1 MMAHL
6 DRQWIRIMLMIYR
19 LSTTHA
25 LRGNFIDDICQR
37 TKKISGKGKQQLFDS
52 LSLLGTI
59 NDLLDQ
65 WLVDWTP
72 GWMLQGQAEARII
85 VIVLWDSQ
93 YPYNYG

>member
-1 MMAHL
+1 MDIDNVDDLSIKHYTCIEG
-6 DRQWIRIMLMIYR
+6 QFYR
-19 LSTTHA
+19 WYLPK
-25 LRGNFIDDICQR
+25 NE
-37 TKKISGKGKQQLFDS
+37 KKKSGKGKQQLFDS

-59 NDLLDQ
+59 NNLLDQ

>member
-1 MMAHL
+1 M
-6 DRQWIRIMLMIYR
+6 DNVDD
-19 LSTTHA
+19 LSIKHYT
-25 LRGNFIDDICQR
+25 FIEGQFYWWYLPKNE
-37 TKKISGKGKQQLFDS
+37 KKSGKGKQQLFDS

-65 WLVDWTP
+65 WLVDWTLS
-72 GWMLQGQAEARII
+72 WMLQGQAEARII